1 MCCEQLANR
10 IKGLRHQIELMQDQ
24 LDELE
29 NHTRT
34 PAVNEEIQRLEDEI
48 NEMKKD
54 VMRFN
59 NQFKRNCQK

>member
-54 VMRFN
+54 VMRLN